1 VSYLHCPR
9 CQHAYNIAVQS
20 ACPSCVTDPTDDVVA
35 AADQLARAIERATP
49 AQLAA
54 AEARLDQKRLGD
66 GGSRGGSILRALRAA
81 VPVPSPHPAILAT
94 VALALITRLTPPR
107 RTIATWSSRARA
119 LLARF

>member
-20 ACPSCVTDPTDDVVA
+20 VCPSCVTDPTDDVVA
-35 AADQLARAIERATP
+35 AADQLAHAMERATP

-54 AEARLDQKRLGD
+54 AAARLDQK
-66 GGSRGGSILRALRAA
+66 RGGSILRALRAA